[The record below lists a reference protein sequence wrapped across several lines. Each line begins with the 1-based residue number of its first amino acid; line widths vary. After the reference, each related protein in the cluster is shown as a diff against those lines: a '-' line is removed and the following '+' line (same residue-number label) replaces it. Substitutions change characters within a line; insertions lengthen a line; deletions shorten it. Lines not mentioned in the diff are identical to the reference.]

1 MIQHT
6 KVVFTIF
13 LIHISFEKALVLQI
27 CRFFSPTSKCFILC
41 HVFWQAVKKQEEAI
55 RIYAIGEREMGT
67 AEERDRVLAKETI
80 IASHTKGYIRKKA
93 NKNILK
99 INKNQIMSVKD
110 E

>member
-1 MIQHT
+1 MIKHT

-13 LIHISFEKALVLQI
+13 LAHISFEKALELQI
-27 CRFFSPTSKCFILC
+27 CRFFSPTSKCFILS

-55 RIYAIGEREMGT
+55 RIYAIGERETGT

>member
-1 MIQHT
+1 
-6 KVVFTIF
+6 
-13 LIHISFEKALVLQI
+13 
-27 CRFFSPTSKCFILC
+27 
-41 HVFWQAVKKQEEAI
+41 
-55 RIYAIGEREMGT
+55 MGT